1 MMRRREFIGLIG
13 GATVWP
19 IIAHAQDGQRV
30 RRLGI
35 LFASS
40 PEDQD
45 IRNRLDVFAET
56 MRGLGWIEGRNL
68 KTSIRTPSASPE
80 DIRKST
86 AETVSEA
93 PDVILTTGNSTVLPL
108 MRATR
113 SIPIIFTSA
122 TDPVGGGLV
131 DSLAEPGGNVTGFML
146 FDYSLSGKWL
156 ELLKQIMPE
165 AKRAAVVRDPTV
177 SPGIGQFA
185 VIQSVAPPLGIDV
198 LPVNAGSA
206 AEIQR
211 SIETFARK
219 PNSGL
224 IVTSSAAVRT
234 QANLIIGL
242 AAKHALP
249 AVYYRRTFI
258 DAGGL
263 ISYGPN
269 PLTSVR
275 LAAGY
280 VDRIMRGAKPADLPV
295 QAPTRYEMVV
305 NLRTAKT
312 LGLNIPPTLL
322 ARADEVI
329 E

>member
-1 MMRRREFIGLIG
+1 MQRREFIAALG
-13 GATVWP
+13 GALAWP

-45 IRNRLDVFAET
+45 IRKRLEIFAET
-56 MRGLGWIEGRNL
+56 MRGLGWNEGRNL
-68 KTSIRTPSASPE
+68 KTSIRTPSANPDE
-80 DIRKST
+80 LRKSV
-86 AETVSEA
+86 AEAVSES

-113 SIPIIFTSA
+113 SIPIVFTSA
-122 TDPVGGGLV
+122 TDPIGGGLV

-146 FDYSLSGKWL
+146 FDYSLSAKWL
-156 ELLKQIMPE
+156 ELLKQIMPDV
-165 AKRAAVVRDPTV
+165 KRAAVVRDPTV
-177 SPGIGQFA
+177 SPGVGQFA

-198 LPVNAGSA
+198 VPVNAGSA

-211 SIETFARK
+211 SIEAFARK
-219 PNSGL
+219 PNGGL

-234 QANLIIGL
+234 RADLIIGL

-280 VDRIMRGAKPADLPV
+280 VDRILRGAKPADLPV

-305 NLRTAKT
+305 NLKTAKALDLT
-312 LGLNIPPTLL
+312 ISPSLL